1 MPRTLPMGKWIKTA
15 TCWMDNSLRGVRHPF
30 YASFKVTNRCQFT
43 CSFCNIWKMDK
54 KDLDTE
60 AMVKILRNL
69 GRSSVLLVS
78 FEGGEPLLRK
88 DILQLL
94 QEARRQPFYVMF
106 TTSQKNLVKYP
117 WTEYARYI
125 DFLEI
130 SIDEGHDNLKLFHQL
145 KEMCGFGMD
154 VTVQTVVRDEDLV
167 FMEEKVIACVE
178 AGARILLMPAVELEN
193 AIHAYP
199 PFIRFE
205 AEVRRLKK
213 KYPASIITPN
223 GYFRR
228 VRMKTG
234 GCQPDNLVINADGTL
249 AYPCRPREDRGIRM
263 DETDLTGYLE
273 SPEAKAA
280 RKVMASCERQCGWYQ
295 YFATP
300 AFSSL
305 RDLPDA
311 ISPYIHSFLGLKK
324 VRGVASPPA
333 RRPRPAEA
341 A

>member
-1 MPRTLPMGKWIKTA
+1 MPRKLPPGKWIKTLGRWA
-15 TCWMDNSLRGVRHPF
+15 DNSLRGVRHPF

-43 CSFCNIWKMDK
+43 CSFCNIWKMEK
-54 KDLDTE
+54 QDLDTD
-60 AMVKILRNL
+60 AMIRILRNL

-106 TTSQKNLVKYP
+106 TTSQKNIEKYP
-117 WTEYARYI
+117 WEEYSRYI

-130 SIDEGHDNLKLFHQL
+130 SIDEGHDNLALFHKL
-145 KEMCGFGMD
+145 KGMCGQGMD
-154 VTVQTVVRDEDLV
+154 VTVQTVVREEDLP
-167 FMEEKVIACVE
+167 FMEEKVLACIE
-178 AGARILLMPAVELEN
+178 AGARILLMPAVVLEN

-199 PFIRFE
+199 PFQRFE
-205 AEVRRLKK
+205 AEVRRLKR
-213 KYPASIITPN
+213 KYPAAIITPN

-263 DETDLTGYLE
+263 DKVDLTEYLG
-273 SPEAKAA
+273 SREALEA
-280 RKVMASCERQCGWYQ
+280 RKVMAGCERQCGWYQ

-324 VRGVASPPA
+324 VKT
-333 RRPRPAEA
+333 
-341 A
+341 